1 MLFRSLDLR
10 PARVW
15 TPMERLDEEFKAVG
29 FYLSGHP
36 LDAYES
42 VLRGLNAMSWVEFEQ
57 AAQSGVS
64 AARLA
69 GIVVSARER
78 RSQKGN
84 KFAFAMFSD
93 QTGSFE
99 AVIFSD
105 TLDQC
110 GHLLV
115 PGTAVS
121 IAVEAD
127 RDGDSI
133 KLRVQGLQALDEAA
147 ASLQREV
154 KIILDADVIASNP
167 QRVLDLRALLKT
179 GGKSD
184 VRFVLRLNDRDEE
197 IDIGFAHARF
207 DLTASQRGTMSTM
220 PGVLEI
226 VES

>member
-1 MLFRSLDLR
+1 
-10 PARVW
+10 
-15 TPMERLDEEFKAVG
+15 MERLEEEFKAIG
-29 FYLSGHP
+29 FFLSGHP

-42 VLRGLNAMSWVEFEQ
+42 VLRGLNVMSWVEFEQ

-115 PGTAVS
+115 AGTAVS

-127 RDGDSI
+127 RDGDNI

-154 KIILDADVIASNP
+154 KIILDANVIAANP
-167 QRVLDLRALLKT
+167 QRITDLRALLQA

-184 VRFVLRLNDRDEE
+184 VRFILRLDDRDAE
-197 IDIGFAHARF
+197 IDIGFTRARF
-207 DLTASQRGTMSTM
+207 DLTAAQRGTMTTM